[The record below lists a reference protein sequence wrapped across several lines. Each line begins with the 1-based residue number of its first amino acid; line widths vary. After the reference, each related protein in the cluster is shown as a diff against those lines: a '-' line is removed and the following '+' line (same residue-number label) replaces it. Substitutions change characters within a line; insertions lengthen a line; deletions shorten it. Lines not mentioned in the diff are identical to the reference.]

1 MSRNRIVTLFA
12 MIMLAAPAGCGTSAT
27 PRRAERP
34 RMKVTPVALP
44 LHRPD
49 RADRTALPGVVQANN
64 AFALDLYH
72 RLRSEPGNLLISPAC
87 LTAGLGLLRAGAR
100 GETAAEFDRVLHRT
114 VTLPDRALA
123 ALIQDLDAD
132 GEDRAFQI
140 RLANAVWV
148 PRNYALLDDYRAALR
163 NVFAIHDDRQVDF
176 DGHPAEAAR
185 IINAWISERTGGKIT
200 GVIPPQSV
208 TTPTKLVLTSALYFR
223 GSWTEGFYRPETR
236 DEPFH
241 VTRTRSV
248 TVPMMHQHS
257 YTKVHDYLDGGSFL
271 VVSLSCGQ
279 GAFAMDVLL
288 PKEVDGLGAL
298 EATLTPE
305 MLAALWPKLKRSDDI
320 DISLPRFRAQS
331 SRALEPVLKELGLS
345 RAFVRERADFSG
357 INGKP
362 ADLYATAVTH
372 ETFVDVNEE
381 GIEAAAFTRVIS
393 PDAFGIDP
401 PPVIRADHPFLYLL
415 RDTRSGCIVFL
426 GRVVEPGHQ

>member
-1 MSRNRIVTLFA
+1 
-12 MIMLAAPAGCGTSAT
+12 
-27 PRRAERP
+27 
-34 RMKVTPVALP
+34 MKVQRVELP
-44 LHRPD
+44 LHRPEQ
-49 RADRTALPGVVQANN
+49 AERTSLPGVVQAND
-64 AFALDLYH
+64 AFAVDLYH
-72 RLRSEPGNLLISPAC
+72 RLRSEPGNILISPAC

-100 GETAAEFDRVLHRT
+100 GETATQLDHLLHRS
-114 VTLPDRALA
+114 VILPDRPLA
-123 ALIQDLDAD
+123 ALIQDLNAD
-132 GEDRAFQI
+132 GQDLSFQI

-163 NVFAIHDDRQVDF
+163 GIFAIDDDRRVDF
-176 DGHPAEAAR
+176 DGHPDGAAR
-185 IINAWISERTGGKIT
+185 AINAWVSKRTAGKIAGAIRPE
-200 GVIPPQSV
+200 GVAA
-208 TTPTKLVLTSALYFR
+208 PTKLVLTSALYFR
-223 GSWTEGFYRPETR
+223 GNWGEGFYRPATK

-248 TVPMMHQHS
+248 SVPMMHQHP
-257 YTKVHDYLDGGSFL
+257 YTQAHGYLDGGSFH

-288 PKEVDGLGAL
+288 PKEIDGLGDL

-305 MLAALWPKLKRSDDI
+305 MLAALWPKLKRPDDYE
-320 DISLPRFRAQS
+320 ISLPRFRVQS
-331 SRALEPVLKELGLS
+331 SRAMEPVLKELGLS

-362 ADLYATAVTH
+362 ADLFATAVTH

-381 GIEAAAFTRVIS
+381 GIEAAAFTGVIGA
-393 PDAFGIDP
+393 DAFGVDP

-426 GRVVEPGHQ
+426 GRVVEPVNQ